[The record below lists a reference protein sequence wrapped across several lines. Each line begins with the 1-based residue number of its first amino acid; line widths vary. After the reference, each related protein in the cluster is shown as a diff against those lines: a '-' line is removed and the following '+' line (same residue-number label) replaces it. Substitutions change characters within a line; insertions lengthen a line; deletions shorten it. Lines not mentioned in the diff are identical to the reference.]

1 MRVLVTGGTGRIGG
15 NLVNTLGNSEYDVR
29 VLALPGDKAADKV
42 KKMGAEVVDGDLR
55 NLDDCV
61 AAVKNID
68 AVYHLGAYLPTAFDE
83 ETYTRSAAEKTQIL
97 FDVNVLGTFN
107 ILEAVALECQDC
119 QRFIFASTDATY
131 PSGRPRDHPVDENTR
146 QEPSGMYSISK
157 LMDEVM
163 VRGYQREHGIPIVIF
178 RFGFTIGV
186 DNILS
191 KKLPVLMSTSE
202 VWINRLK
209 AIKEPS
215 EDVKKAV
222 EYLEEQAGSKEKLVI
237 PYHPDGWPH
246 KMHICDVR
254 DLVQGLVLGLEKE
267 AAVGEAFN
275 LAGVAPFSYEE
286 VIPYLSEAI
295 GMPYFKA
302 VIPIPGSR
310 MELSISKARSLLGYR
325 PKYDVFK
332 IIDDALRIGRGEE
345 VENFVPRGKP
355 SV

>member
-1 MRVLVTGGTGRIGG
+1 M
-15 NLVNTLGNSEYDVR
+15 
-29 VLALPGDKAADKV
+29 
-42 KKMGAEVVDGDLR
+42 
-55 NLDDCV
+55 
-61 AAVKNID
+61 
-68 AVYHLGAYLPTAFDE
+68 
-83 ETYTRSAAEKTQIL
+83 
-97 FDVNVLGTFN
+97 
-107 ILEAVALECQDC
+107 
-119 QRFIFASTDATY
+119 
-131 PSGRPRDHPVDENTR
+131 
-146 QEPSGMYSISK
+146 
-157 LMDEVM
+157 
-163 VRGYQREHGIPIVIF
+163 
-178 RFGFTIGV
+178 
-186 DNILS
+186 
-191 KKLPVLMSTSE
+191 
-202 VWINRLK
+202 
-209 AIKEPS
+209 
-215 EDVKKAV
+215 